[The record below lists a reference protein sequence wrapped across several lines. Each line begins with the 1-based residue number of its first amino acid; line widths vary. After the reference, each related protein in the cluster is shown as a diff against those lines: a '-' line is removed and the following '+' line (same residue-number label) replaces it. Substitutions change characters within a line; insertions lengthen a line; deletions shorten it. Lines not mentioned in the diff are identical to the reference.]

1 MSAEMNALLQQQT
14 PTESTSAPAAPAE
27 TDIESLKKQLAEKE
41 GQLTSRFDGLTRRER
56 MLLQREQELKT
67 KYNGVQSF
75 EELKKLAEKEPL
87 TALEKLGLNYDKL
100 TDIYVGMSPDKEQEK
115 SVGNIKAE
123 IEELKK
129 KMDEQASEGQMK
141 EIMRVKSAKLDAL
154 QNLAKREN
162 SEYSLVAHFGVY
174 DDVLGYMSEH
184 YNETGEILD
193 DNEALRHVEE
203 RLVNN
208 LKGLTNNA
216 KIKAMFGVKEHE
228 LNTDKPDSSFSL
240 SDSKFNSGT
249 PKNESTRGLSEQ
261 QLFEL
266 ALSKLPS
273 LK

>member
-1 MSAEMNALLQQQT
+1 MSTEMNALLQQQT
-14 PTESTSAPAAPAE
+14 PSESSSAPAPE
-27 TDIESLKKQLAEKE
+27 NDIESLRKQLAEKE

-100 TDIYVGMSPDKEQEK
+100 TDIYVGMSPEKEQEK
-115 SVGNIKAE
+115 SVGNVKAE
-123 IEELKK
+123 IEELKR
-129 KMDEQASEGQMK
+129 KMEEQASEGQMK
-141 EIMRVKSAKLDAL
+141 EIMRVKNAKLGAL
-154 QNLAKREN
+154 QDLAKREN

-184 YNETGEILD
+184 YNATGEILD

-208 LKGLTNNA
+208 LKGLSSNA
-216 KIKAMFGVKEHE
+216 KIKALFGVKEQE
-228 LNTDKPDSSFSL
+228 LETSKPDSSFSL
-240 SDSKFNSGT
+240 SDSKFNSGA

-266 ALSKLPS
+266 ALSKIPS
-273 LK
+273 MK

>member
-1 MSAEMNALLQQQT
+1 MSAEMNALLQQQV
-14 PTESTSAPAAPAE
+14 PTEPKGEAAPQN
-27 TDIESLKKQLAEKE
+27 DIESLKKQLAEKE
-41 GQLTSRFDGLTRRER
+41 GLLTSRFDGLTRRER

-100 TDIYVGMSPDKEQEK
+100 TDIYAGMSPGNEQEK
-115 SVGNIKAE
+115 SVGNIKSE
-123 IEELKK
+123 IEELKR
-129 KMDEQASEGQMK
+129 KMEEQASEGQMK
-141 EIMRVKSAKLDAL
+141 EIMRVKNAKLDAL
-154 QNLAKREN
+154 QNLAKAEN

-174 DDVLGYMSEH
+174 DDVLAYMSEH
-184 YNETGEILD
+184 YNATGEILD
-193 DNEALRHVEE
+193 DNEALKHVEE

-208 LKGLTNNA
+208 LKGLSNNA
-216 KIKAMFGVKEHE
+216 KIKALFGIKEQE
-228 LNTDKPDSSFSL
+228 LETSKPDSSFSL

-266 ALSKLPS
+266 ALSKIPS